1 MRRIN
6 FDMGELM
13 AFVVTAEKGSFR
25 LAAEALYL
33 SPPAL
38 SRRVERLEAA
48 LGIRL
53 LERTTRHVAL
63 TAVGREF
70 LQEARA
76 ALNGLDD
83 AVQRV
88 GDQLKLRRGR
98 VTVACI
104 PSVASNLLPQVL
116 KAFATAQPE
125 VQVHV
130 IDENAR
136 QVLDAVLRGEADF
149 GVSFTGSQESSLR
162 FDALMRERYVLAMP
176 PGHPWA
182 ERTGVAWAELAGQ
195 RLVSVSHQSGNRLF
209 LDQVM
214 AELPEQPVAWYEC
227 NHVSG
232 ALALVEAGLGLA
244 AIPQLALG
252 PAYPR
257 VRGVP
262 LCSPEVWRTL
272 GLLQRRDRVLSPM
285 AQALRDC
292 ILQSAKAPPPPVPQP
307 SPAAAGRRSR
317 NR

>member
-33 SPPAL
+33 SAPAL
-38 SRRVERLEAA
+38 SRRVERLETA

-63 TAVGREF
+63 TAVGQEF

-76 ALNGLDD
+76 ALNGLDE

-116 KAFATAQPE
+116 KAFANAQPE

-130 IDENAR
+130 LDENAR

-149 GVSFTGSQESSLR
+149 GVSFTGSQESALR
-162 FDALMRERYVLAMP
+162 FDALTRERYVLALP
-176 PGHPWA
+176 PGHAWA
-182 ERTGVAWAELAGQ
+182 GRREVAWSELAGE
-195 RLVSVSHQSGNRLF
+195 RLVSVSHHSGNRLV

-232 ALALVEAGLGLA
+232 ALALVEAGLGMA
-244 AIPQLALG
+244 AIPQLALE
-252 PAYPR
+252 PSHPR
-257 VRGVP
+257 VRSVP
-262 LCSPEVWRTL
+262 LTQPEVWRTL

-292 ILQSAKAPPPPVPQP
+292 IVQMHKTA
-307 SPAAAGRRSR
+307 
-317 NR
+317 